1 MSADII
7 GCTDTFACNYN
18 PNSNIEDNSC
28 EYALE
33 YFDCEGNCLF
43 DSDGDGVCDEVD
55 YDDGIGIDEVEDQTP
70 QLIKMIDVLGR
81 EQKEH
86 KKGML
91 LFYVYDNGKVQK
103 KIIH

>member
-1 MSADII
+1 VSADII

-43 DSDGDGVCDEVD
+43 DSDGDGVCDELEMQVSHIEPGSYFYTMRAGD
-55 YDDGIGIDEVEDQTP
+55 FEKTK
-70 QLIKMIDVLGR
+70 QLVILK
-81 EQKEH
+81 
-86 KKGML
+86 
-91 LFYVYDNGKVQK
+91 
-103 KIIH
+103 